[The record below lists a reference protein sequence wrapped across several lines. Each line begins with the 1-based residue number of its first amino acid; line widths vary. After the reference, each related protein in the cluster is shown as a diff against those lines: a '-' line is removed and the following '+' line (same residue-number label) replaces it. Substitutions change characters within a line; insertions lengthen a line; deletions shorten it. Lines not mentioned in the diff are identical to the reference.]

1 MTMQYTYVS
10 NQLPENKMRLYPTK
24 VVNIIGGPGCNKSLF
39 TAAIMLYL
47 NLRQKTVEQIPDF
60 SKLLV
65 WQKDFEALK
74 NQYFIAQQQY
84 QMLELLDGQVQFL
97 VSESSLPQSLY
108 YNEHYAEN
116 ICDVAKTRTQIRQW
130 YKQHTNVNIMVE
142 RGDGK
147 YIRIGRFQDEDQARD
162 VDRGLRQVLRSEGIP
177 FTALPPE
184 IDAINSFAATLL

>member
-1 MTMQYTYVS
+1 
-10 NQLPENKMRLYPTK
+10 
-24 VVNIIGGPGCNKSLF
+24 
-39 TAAIMLYL
+39 
-47 NLRQKTVEQIPDF
+47 
-60 SKLLV
+60 
-65 WQKDFEALK
+65 
-74 NQYFIAQQQY
+74 
-84 QMLELLDGQVQFL
+84 MLELLDGQVQFL

-162 VDRGLRQVLRSEGIP
+162 VDRGLR
-177 FTALPPE
+177 
-184 IDAINSFAATLL
+184 